1 MPKKKKPSK
10 PEQRQEKKIVATQR
24 KAKSETRVKS
34 KAESLFPI
42 VGIGASAGG
51 LEAFTDFLKKL
62 PADTGMA
69 FVFIQHLAAGQESLL
84 TDILARSTP
93 MTVHRV
99 KNDMSVNPNT
109 VYVIPP
115 DVNMTIVDHSLK
127 LQPQVSKLHR
137 PVDQFLVSLAKQAKN
152 RAIGVVLSGTGTDGT
167 EGLKAIYAEG
177 GITFTQDED
186 SAKYAGMP
194 HSGVAAG
201 VVHFSLPPH
210 KIAEEL
216 TRIGKHP
223 YLNHAELKVVKPEI
237 EEEDNFRTILAL
249 LRLTYGVD
257 FSAYKEST
265 VNRRLSRRMV
275 INQIDNMDDYVKVLR
290 TDKTEME
297 ALFFDLLIGVTSF
310 FREPEAFDL
319 LTKEVFPIILD
330 DKTRKFT
337 VRIWVPGCSTGEE
350 VYSIAICLREYLEK
364 TGTNVNVQI
373 FGTDVSDKNIEK
385 ARSGLYPETIVDD
398 IAEERLNNFFFKSNN
413 HYQIS
418 KPIRDMCIFAKQD
431 LTRDPP
437 FSNLDIVSCRDVLI
451 YFKPQ
456 IQKKLIPLFH
466 YALKPGGFLLLG
478 KSESV
483 GGFKELFAPINKG
496 IVYTKRPVAS
506 KAAFGMAIVEPFA
519 SKDFSPKKVTERPLT
534 ILEDEIERILL
545 SRYTPPGV
553 VVNEDM
559 DILIFRGNLTPY
571 ISPSSGEASLN
582 LMQMVREELRFEL
595 QTANYLAKKQKQPVK
610 RTGIVFKQNGKHKE
624 INIEVV
630 PIKPSKSKDTFF
642 LVLFEE
648 VVPISQKKKLKP
660 LKIKSP
666 EESIKNGQ
674 ISDLKHELASTK
686 ETLQTIIEEQ
696 EATNE
701 ELRAAL
707 EEVQSSNEELQ
718 STNEEL
724 ETAKEELQ
732 STNEELNTLNEELA
746 NRNRQL
752 TRMHDDLNNLFGNID
767 VAVIVLDNNLKIRL
781 FNPIAEKIFNL
792 IPTDAGRPISDI
804 RLKLTATNLEGQLSG
819 VLESLVPKQLEVQDE
834 KARWYE
840 LRMRPYL
847 TAGKKIDGVV
857 LTLVDVDNVVQSK
870 INIEKSRNFAES
882 VLETINEPLV
892 VLDADLKVIMANRA
906 FYKIFKAKPAEVL
919 NKLIYK
925 IGGKQW
931 DIPELKQ
938 TLEKVLL
945 TGKAASGVILG
956 GNFPEIGRRVL
967 SLNMMQL
974 PISSGKGEEI
984 LVTAEDITESKE
996 LEMEQE
1002 QRRKNLEKR
1011 LESAEHLAVI
1021 GQTAGM
1027 VGHDIRNPLQTIVSA
1042 TYLAK
1047 EDVAS
1052 LPQSEIKK
1060 SLIESLREIE
1070 DQAAYIGKIVSDLQ
1084 DYSRPL
1090 RPSKDEID
1098 LGKLIEDLLLGIKPK
1113 KNMEVLCEVED
1124 GIQRVKADSA
1134 YVKRILINLILN
1146 ALQAMPDGGTITI
1159 TARNEK
1165 GNCLITVK
1173 DTGEGIP
1180 DDIKPNIFQPLFTTK
1195 SRGQG
1200 FGLAV
1205 SKRLAKSMG
1214 GDLTFESEEG
1224 NGSEFTLKLP
1234 KC

>member
-1 MPKKKKPSK
+1 LLPQQKKNKK
-10 PEQRQEKKIVATQR
+10 VASAP
-24 KAKSETRVKS
+24 AKSN
-34 KAESLFPI
+34 AEESFPI

-51 LEAFTDFLKKL
+51 LEAFTDFLKNL
-62 PADTGMA
+62 PANTGMA

-93 MTVHRV
+93 MTVHKV
-99 KNDMSVNPNT
+99 KNDMPVYPNT

-115 DVNMTIVDHSLK
+115 DVSMTIIDRTLK

-137 PVDQFLVSLAKQAKN
+137 PVDQFLISLAKEAKN

-177 GITFTQDED
+177 GITFAQDED

-194 HSGVAAG
+194 HSAVAAG

-223 YLNHAELKVVKPEI
+223 YLNHAGLKVVKPEI

-249 LRLTYGVD
+249 LRLTYNVD

-265 VNRRLSRRMV
+265 VNRRLSRRMI
-275 INQIDNMDDYVKVLR
+275 INQIDEMDAYVKLLR
-290 TDKTEME
+290 TNKAEMD

-319 LTKEVFPIILD
+319 LTKEVFPIILE

-364 TGTNVNVQI
+364 TGLTVNVQI

-385 ARSGLYPETIVDD
+385 ARAGLYPETIADEVS
-398 IAEERLNNFFFKSNN
+398 EERLRHFFSKSNN
-413 HYQIS
+413 HYQINKS
-418 KPIRDMCIFAKQD
+418 IRDMCIFAKQD

-437 FSNLDIVSCRDVLI
+437 FSNLDIVSCRNVLI

-456 IQKKLIPLFH
+456 IQKKIIPLFH

-478 KSESV
+478 KSESI
-483 GGFKELFAPINKG
+483 GGFNELFSPMNKG

-506 KAAFGMAIVEPFA
+506 KATFGMALGETFTKKEFA
-519 SKDFSPKKVTERPLT
+519 PQKVTERPLAT
-534 ILEDEIERILL
+534 LEDEIERVLMN
-545 SRYTPPGV
+545 RYTPPGV
-553 VVNEDM
+553 VVNGDM
-559 DILIFRGNLTPY
+559 DILIFRGNLAPY

-582 LMQMVREELRFEL
+582 LLQMVREELRLEL
-595 QTANYLAKKQKQPVK
+595 QTASYLVKKRKESVK
-610 RTGIVFKQNGKHKE
+610 RTGIVFKQNGDYRE
-624 INIEVV
+624 INIEMV
-630 PIKPSKSKDTFF
+630 PIQPSKSKDTFF

-648 VVPISQKKKLKP
+648 VVTSAQKRGKRKP
-660 LKIKSP
+660 SKATTP
-666 EESIKNGQ
+666 QENIKNGQ
-674 ISDLKHELASTK
+674 ISDLKRELASTK

-752 TRMHDDLNNLFGNID
+752 TRMHDDLNNLFANID
-767 VAVIVLDNNLKIRL
+767 VAVIVLDNNLKIQL
-781 FNPIAEKIFNL
+781 FNPIAEKLFNL

-804 RLKLTATNLEGQLSG
+804 RLRMSVANLEQKLRD
-819 VLESLVPKQLEVQDE
+819 VLESLVPKQQEVQDE
-834 KARWYE
+834 NNHWFE
-840 LRMRPYL
+840 LRIRPYL
-847 TAGKKIDGVV
+847 TAEKKIDGVV
-857 LTLVDVDNVVQSK
+857 LTIVDIDNIVQSRMK
-870 INIEKSRNFAES
+870 TEKSRNFAES

-892 VLDADLKVIMANRA
+892 VLNDDLKVIMANRA
-906 FYKIFKAKPAEVL
+906 FYKMFKVKPAETL
-919 NKLIYK
+919 NKPIYK
-925 IGGKQW
+925 IGRKQL
-931 DIPELKQ
+931 DIPEFKQ
-938 TLEKVLL
+938 ALEKVLS

-956 GNFPEIGRRVL
+956 NSFPEIGKRIL
-967 SLNMMQL
+967 SLNMILL
-974 PISSGKGEEI
+974 PSLEGKEI
-984 LVTAEDITESKE
+984 LVTAEDITETKQF
-996 LEMEQE
+996 QE
-1002 QRRKNLEKR
+1002 QQETHRKNLEKK
-1011 LESAEHLAVI
+1011 LEDAERLAVV

-1027 VGHDIRNPLQTIVSA
+1027 VGHDIRNPLQAIVSA

-1047 EDVAS
+1047 EDLAS
-1052 LPQSEIKK
+1052 LPQSEIKRN
-1060 SLIESLREIE
+1060 LIESMKEIE
-1070 DQAAYIGKIVSDLQ
+1070 DQADYISKIVADLQ
-1084 DYSRPL
+1084 DFSRPL
-1090 RPSKDEID
+1090 KPFNEETE
-1098 LGKLIEDLLLGIKPK
+1098 LNKLIDDLLITLDIDENIKVIS
-1113 KNMEVLCEVED
+1113 EVAD
-1124 GIQRVKADSA
+1124 NIQKVKVDPA
-1134 YVKRILINLILN
+1134 YVKRILTNLIIN
-1146 ALQAMPDGGTITI
+1146 AKQAMPDGGKISI
-1159 TARNEK
+1159 TARKEK
-1165 GNCLITVK
+1165 GNCLITIE

-1180 DDIKPNIFQPLFTTK
+1180 DDIKNNLFQPLFTTK
-1195 SRGQG
+1195 SKGQG

-1205 SKRLAKSMG
+1205 SKRLAKAMG
-1214 GDLTFESEEG
+1214 GDITFESEKG
-1224 NGSEFTLKLP
+1224 NGSIFTLRLP
-1234 KC
+1234 NC

>member
-1 MPKKKKPSK
+1 LLPQQKNKK
-10 PEQRQEKKIVATQR
+10 V
-24 KAKSETRVKS
+24 KSES
-34 KAESLFPI
+34 PAESNEERPFPI

-51 LEAFTDFLKKL
+51 LEAFTDFLKNL
-62 PADTGMA
+62 PANTGMA

-93 MTVHRV
+93 MTVHKV
-99 KNDMSVNPNT
+99 KNDMPVYPNT

-115 DVNMTIVDHSLK
+115 DVSMTIIDRTLK

-137 PVDQFLVSLAKQAKN
+137 PVDQFLISLAKEAKN

-177 GITFTQDED
+177 GITFAQDEE

-194 HSGVAAG
+194 HSAVAAG

-210 KIAEEL
+210 RIAEEL
-216 TRIGKHP
+216 ARIGKHP
-223 YLNHAELKVVKPEI
+223 YLNHAGLKVVKPEI

-249 LRLTYGVD
+249 LRLTYNVD

-265 VNRRLSRRMV
+265 VNRRLSRRMI
-275 INQIDNMDDYVKVLR
+275 INQIDEMDDYVKLLR
-290 TDKTEME
+290 TDKAEMD
-297 ALFFDLLIGVTSF
+297 ALFFDLLIGVSSF

-319 LTKEVFPIILD
+319 LTKEVFPIILE

-364 TGTNVNVQI
+364 TGLTVNVQI

-385 ARSGLYPETIVDD
+385 ARAGLYPETIADEVS
-398 IAEERLNNFFFKSNN
+398 EERLRHFFSKSNN
-413 HYQIS
+413 HYQINKS
-418 KPIRDMCIFAKQD
+418 IRDMCIFAKQD

-437 FSNLDIVSCRDVLI
+437 FSNLDIVSCRNVLI

-456 IQKKLIPLFH
+456 VQKKIIPLFH

-478 KSESV
+478 KSESI
-483 GGFKELFAPINKG
+483 GGFNELFSPMNKG

-506 KAAFGMAIVEPFA
+506 KATFGMALGESFTKKEFA
-519 SKDFSPKKVTERPLT
+519 PKKVSESPLAR
-534 ILEDEIERILL
+534 LEDEIERVLMN
-545 SRYTPPGV
+545 RYTPPGV
-553 VVNEDM
+553 VVNSDM
-559 DILIFRGNLTPY
+559 DILIFRGNLAPY
-571 ISPSSGEASLN
+571 ISPSSEEASLN
-582 LMQMVREELRFEL
+582 LLQMVREELRLEL
-595 QTANYLAKKQKQPVK
+595 QTASYLVKKQKESVK
-610 RTGIVFKQNGKHKE
+610 RTGITIKQNGDYRE
-624 INIEVV
+624 INIEMV
-630 PIKPSKSKDTFF
+630 PIQPNKSKDTFF

-648 VVPISQKKKLKP
+648 VTPSVQKKGKRKP
-660 LKIKSP
+660 SKGAPP

-674 ISDLKHELASTK
+674 ISDLKRELASTK

-746 NRNRQL
+746 NLNRQL
-752 TRMHDDLNNLFGNID
+752 TRMHDDLNNLFANID

-781 FNPIAEKIFNL
+781 FNPIAEKLFNL
-792 IPTDAGRPISDI
+792 IPTDVGRPINDI
-804 RLKLTATNLEGQLSG
+804 RLRLTAENLEDQLRD
-819 VLESLVPKQLEVQDE
+819 VLESLVPKQKEVQDD
-834 KARWYE
+834 KDHWYE

-857 LTLVDVDNVVQSK
+857 LTLVDVDNVIQSK
-870 INIEKSRNFAES
+870 INVEKSRNFAEG

-892 VLDADLKVIMANRA
+892 VLDADLRVIMANRA
-906 FYKIFKAKPAEVL
+906 FYQLLKVKPARVI
-919 NKLIYK
+919 KKPIYE
-925 IGGKQW
+925 IGNRQL
-931 DIPELKQ
+931 DIPEFKQ
-938 TLEKVLL
+938 SMKHVLS
-945 TGKAASGVILG
+945 TGKSAGGVIIG
-956 GNFPEIGRRVL
+956 SEFPEKGKRIL
-967 SLNMMQL
+967 SLNMRQL
-974 PISSGKGEEI
+974 PSLDGKEI
-984 LVTAEDITESKE
+984 LVTAEDITESKQ
-996 LEMEQE
+996 LEEKQDTH
-1002 QRRKNLEKR
+1002 RKNLERK
-1011 LESAEHLAVI
+1011 LEDAERLAVV

-1027 VGHDIRNPLQTIVSA
+1027 VGHDIRNPLQAIVSA

-1047 EDVAS
+1047 EDLSS
-1052 LPQSEIKK
+1052 LPKSEIKGN
-1060 SLIESLREIE
+1060 LIESMKEIE
-1070 DQAAYIGKIVSDLQ
+1070 NQADYISKIVADLQ
-1084 DYSRPL
+1084 DFSRPL
-1090 RPSKDEID
+1090 KPFNEETE
-1098 LGKLIEDLLLGIKPK
+1098 LNNLIGDLLMTLDIDDGIKVIS
-1113 KNMEVLCEVED
+1113 EVAD
-1124 GIQRVKADSA
+1124 DIQKVKVDPA
-1134 YVKRILINLILN
+1134 YVKRILTNLIIN
-1146 ALQAMPDGGTITI
+1146 AQQAMPNGGKITI
-1159 TARNEK
+1159 TAHKES
-1165 GNCLITVK
+1165 GNCLISVE

-1180 DDIKPNIFQPLFTTK
+1180 ENIKPNIFQPLFTTK
-1195 SRGQG
+1195 SKGQG

-1214 GDLTFESEEG
+1214 GDLTFESEKG
-1224 NGSEFTLKLP
+1224 NGSKFTLKLTN
-1234 KC
+1234 C